1 MVKRCCKSF
10 WRCPLD
16 DTHEIISSLHN
27 SSSTEDICANV
38 IRATRSFGG
47 TNLLAGVI
55 PYYGLSKTSQ
65 LSHVLLDL
73 WPREWSERYFSRGYL
88 YRDPTICLVRQGAPS
103 FLWSE
108 LKLHRHCNLSEQLVM
123 KEASEFHLREGF
135 TVSFATIERQ
145 PIGFSIAGERL
156 ELDSRERFILE
167 LVSAYAIGCA
177 LVLVRGDHVREIRF
191 SPRQLDALRWASE
204 GLKIEEI
211 AERLSISVHTA
222 DMHLR
227 AVRAKLG
234 VANTVHAVAEA
245 LRLRIIS

>member
-1 MVKRCCKSF
+1 MVKGYGKSF

-16 DTHEIISSLHN
+16 DTHEIFSSLHK
-27 SSSTEDICANV
+27 SSSTEGIIANV
-38 IRATRSFGG
+38 IKVANRFGG
-47 TNLLAGVI
+47 TNLLTGVI
-55 PYYGLSKTSQ
+55 PHYGLSKTSQ

-73 WPREWSERYFSRGYL
+73 WPREWSQRYFARGYL
-88 YRDPTICLVRQGAPS
+88 YRDPTICLLRQGASS

-108 LKLHRHCNLSEQLVM
+108 LKLHKHCSLLEQSVM
-123 KEASEFHLREGF
+123 DEASDFHLRNGF
-135 TVSFATIERQ
+135 TVLFATVERQ

-156 ELDSRERFILE
+156 EIDSRERFILE

-177 LVLVRGDHVREIRF
+177 LVLLRGNEVREIRLT
-191 SPRQLDALRWASE
+191 PRQLDALRWASE
-204 GLKIEEI
+204 GLKTEEI
-211 AERLSISVHTA
+211 AERLSITIHTA

-245 LRLRIIS
+245 FRLRIIS